1 VSDMRAVIQ
10 PKSDQ
15 LNTDSLLGA
24 PITITITNVAIRPGT
39 EQPISIEYEGDAGK
53 PYKPCKSMARVM
65 VHCWG
70 DDAKVYIGHSMRLYA
85 DPKVRWGGLEVGGI
99 RISHMSH
106 IDRAMTLAL
115 TESKAKRQLFTVLP
129 LVAEEKPGGRKPPTP
144 KEIADGLVMR
154 FNRTPDID
162 AHNELLSDEIVSKQV
177 AWLKDKQPVLHG
189 LVDAAIQASVARHTG
204 SPADDG
210 GTLDL

>member
-39 EQPISIEYEGDAGK
+39 EQPISIEYEGDNSK
-53 PYKPCKSMARVM
+53 PFKPCKSMARVM

-85 DPKVRWGGLEVGGI
+85 DPKVKWGGLEVGGI

-129 LVAEEKPGGRKPPTP
+129 LVAEKPPENKKPTP
-144 KEIADGLVMR
+144 KEIADGIVMR
-154 FNRTPDID
+154 FNRAADID
-162 AHNELLSDEIVSKQV
+162 AHNELLSDDIVSKQI
-177 AWLKDKQPVLHG
+177 AWLKDKQPTLHG
-189 LVDAAIQASVARHTG
+189 PVDEAIKASVARHTG
-204 SPADDG
+204 ITTDDDG